1 LGLTTF
7 VGWLRVAGC
16 AALKPARNER
26 AKAGDETRTRDIC
39 LGTELIDASK
49 DSTVW
54 ADTYDRDLT
63 DIFAIQSEVS
73 QTIARKLAAT
83 LSPEEKKRIETKPT
97 ENLEAY
103 DLYLQATKLITEA
116 GVLWYIGD
124 LEKLLHDAIKLLDQA
139 VHLDPNFALAY
150 CAAANAHDMLYFS
163 YDATLERRALGDI
176 AIANALRL
184 QPDLPEAHLAYAYH
198 LHRAYRDYQRARVQ
212 LTIARQNMPNSVPA
226 MDLEAYLD
234 QHAGNFEKSNQ
245 DLMESTKLD
254 PRNPIPASALAFS
267 LSGARQF
274 PAAEQAYNRAIE
286 LAPDQPM
293 LKVQKAIGFNFQR
306 TGDAQA
312 DRLAIAALPPSMA
325 DDRSMINLR
334 VILALIDR
342 NWQQATELIQQ
353 MNDGQDQ
360 GDFAYTWFPVPVH
373 CYSILIARLQG
384 KSAR

>member
-39 LGTELIDASK
+39 LGTELIDASN

-226 MDLEAYLD
+226 MDLEAGAFDKDTLRYLLWPVKARPVLGSAP
-234 QHAGNFEKSNQ
+234 Q
-245 DLMESTKLD
+245 
-254 PRNPIPASALAFS
+254 RSALRKVVGRISAN
-267 LSGARQF
+267 G
-274 PAAEQAYNRAIE
+274 
-286 LAPDQPM
+286 
-293 LKVQKAIGFNFQR
+293 LKKAVDMGMQTSSDSR
-306 TGDAQA
+306 CAVGGT
-312 DRLAIAALPPSMA
+312 S
-325 DDRSMINLR
+325 
-334 VILALIDR
+334 
-342 NWQQATELIQQ
+342 
-353 MNDGQDQ
+353 
-360 GDFAYTWFPVPVH
+360 
-373 CYSILIARLQG
+373 C
-384 KSAR
+384 